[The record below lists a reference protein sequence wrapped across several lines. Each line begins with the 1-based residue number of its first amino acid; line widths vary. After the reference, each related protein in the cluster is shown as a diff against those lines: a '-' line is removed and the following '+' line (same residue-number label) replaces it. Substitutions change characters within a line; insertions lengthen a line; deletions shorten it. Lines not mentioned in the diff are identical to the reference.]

1 MKSILFRHGL
11 VVFILSIAF
20 GSLADNSTLPR
31 ERVSLNAGWR
41 FARFGFIRDGSS
53 RPEPGQ
59 PAGAVTASSE
69 ETSKGN
75 TASMAFDGDSN
86 TRWCAADGSM
96 NQWLA
101 VDFGKITPLGSVE
114 IEWENTLA
122 YQYKAEVSDDGK
134 SWKTVV
140 DRTQNRDAARLD
152 KAALGS
158 TGRFVRV
165 TVTGVPEDKWASICE
180 LRVLDPAGN
189 RLQPAGGVPGTG
201 AKRLQPVAP
210 KDGAGV
216 FPESTVEFND
226 SDWRKLNLPHD
237 WGIEG
242 PFKQEYPGDTGKLP
256 WWGIGW
262 YRKHLEVPA
271 SDQGRKIYLDV
282 DGAMSHAKVW
292 LNGQLV
298 GGWPYGYASWRVDL
312 TPFVKF
318 GGDNVIAIRLDNP
331 RDSSRWYPGGGIY
344 RNVWLVKTAPVH
356 VAHWGTYVTTP
367 EISARAATV
376 KIRVTVDNETA
387 SASAVTVKNEI
398 FELGADNVKGKSVA
412 SLATEGVKIAA
423 HQSQSREGQI
433 VIPDP
438 KLWSIEQ
445 PQRYVVVTTIE
456 QDGKPVD
463 SYETPF
469 GIRTIQFTANNGFLL
484 NGKRVP
490 LNGVCDHHDL
500 GALGA
505 AINPRALER
514 QIQILKE
521 MGCNAIR
528 TSHNPPAPELLD
540 LCDRL
545 GMVVM
550 DESFDCWKSGKNAND
565 YHLLWDNWHEK
576 DWRAELRRDRNH
588 PCIILWSIGNE
599 VGEQD
604 SPAGLEIAAE
614 LTRIAHEE
622 DPTRPTTAACS
633 DGRAAF
639 NGFQKNLDVFGYN
652 YKPTEYGRAH
662 EANPGLPIF
671 GSETASCISSRGEY
685 FFPVS
690 TNKDEGK
697 ADFQMSSYDL
707 YAPPWATPPDWE
719 FKGQDAF
726 PYVAGEFVW
735 TGFDYLGEPTPYNG
749 DMSNLLNF
757 TDPAEKARM
766 QKELEAL
773 GRIKVPSRSSY
784 FGIIDLAGFPKDRYY
799 LYQARWRP
807 DFPMAHILPHWN
819 WPDRVGQ
826 ITPVHVYT
834 SGDSVELFLNGKSLR
849 LKKKGPYEY
858 RLHWDDVVY
867 QPGELKAVAYKNGK
881 AWATDVMKTTGP
893 AAKLKLQ
900 ADRNTIKADGQDLSF
915 VTVTVADQDGLLVPR
930 SHNQIHFDINGPG
943 EIVATDNGDA
953 TSFESFQSHERKA
966 YNGLC
971 LVIVRAKAGESGNIM
986 LRAASEGLATAEI
999 PIMTAPAH

>member
-1 MKSILFRHGL
+1 MKSLFFRIGPAVL
-11 VVFILSIAF
+11 IFSSAF
-20 GSLADNSTLPR
+20 ATLADTANGPGD
-31 ERVSLNAGWR
+31 RVSFNAGWR
-41 FARFGFIRDGSS
+41 FARFEPIPDRSV
-53 RPEPGQ
+53 PPKPGQ

-69 ETSKGN
+69 ETDKGN
-75 TASMAFDGDSN
+75 TANMAFDGDSN

-122 YQYKAEVSDDGK
+122 YQYKVEVSDDRK

-140 DRTQNRDAARLD
+140 DRTQNHDAAHLD
-152 KAALGS
+152 KAALDS

-165 TVTGVPEDKWASICE
+165 TVTGVPEEKWASICE

-201 AKRLQPVAP
+201 ANRVQPVAP
-210 KDGAGV
+210 VDGAAV
-216 FPESTVEFND
+216 FPESAVEFND
-226 SDWRKLNLPHD
+226 SGWRKLNLPHD

-242 PFKQEYPGDTGKLP
+242 PFKQEYPGETGKLP

-262 YRKHLEVPA
+262 YRNHLEVPA
-271 SDQGRKIYLDV
+271 SDQGKQIYLDV

-292 LNGQLV
+292 LNGQFV

-318 GGDNVIAIRLDNP
+318 GADNVIAIRLDNP

-367 EISARAATV
+367 EISAKAATV
-376 KIRVTVDNETA
+376 KIRVNVDNETA
-387 SASAVTVKNEI
+387 SDSAVTVKNEI

-423 HQSQSREGQI
+423 HQSQSSEGQI
-433 VIPDP
+433 VIPNP
-438 KLWSIEQ
+438 KLWSIEK
-445 PQRYVVVTTIE
+445 PQRYVAITSIE
-456 QDGKPVD
+456 QNGKLVD

-469 GIRTIQFTANNGFLL
+469 GIRTIQFTADNGFLL

-505 AINPRALER
+505 AINTRALER

-521 MGCNAIR
+521 MGGNAIR

-550 DESFDCWKSGKNAND
+550 DESFDCWKRGKTKND
-565 YHLLWDNWHEK
+565 YQRLWDNWHEK

-604 SPAGLEIAAE
+604 SPVGQEIAAE

-639 NGFQKNLDVFGYN
+639 NGFQKHLDVFGYN

-690 TNKDEGK
+690 NNKNDGK

-719 FKGQDAF
+719 FKGQDQF

-773 GRIKVPSRSSY
+773 GKIKVPSRSSY

-834 SGDSVELFLNGKSLR
+834 SGDSAELFLNGQSLG
-849 LKKKGPYEY
+849 LKKKGQYEY
-858 RLHWDDVVY
+858 RLRWDDVVY
-867 QPGELKAVAYKNGK
+867 QPGELKVVAYKNGK
-881 AWATDVMKTTGP
+881 KWA
-893 AAKLKLQ
+893 
-900 ADRNTIKADGQDLSF
+900 
-915 VTVTVADQDGLLVPR
+915 
-930 SHNQIHFDINGPG
+930 
-943 EIVATDNGDA
+943 
-953 TSFESFQSHERKA
+953 
-966 YNGLC
+966 
-971 LVIVRAKAGESGNIM
+971 
-986 LRAASEGLATAEI
+986 
-999 PIMTAPAH
+999 